1 MSGTVPLGAA
11 AKSTSARFNLVS
23 LIPSAVLATA
33 IVLLVASGSFSGVP
47 SMHALAL
54 RLREVNILIASLLF
68 LAVFSVALILSPFQL
83 MLVRL
88 LEGYWEEVP
97 VLRRLRFIGVE
108 VNRRRWVE
116 ILTIKRD
123 DALLARL
130 YPLEPD
136 DLLPTRLGNVL
147 RAAERSAGTQHG
159 FTSPIEMLP
168 RVYPYMS
175 SPLSEAFGDARNELD
190 IACRMSVVLWML
202 AALSAVVFTYDGAV
216 LATRGALLAIPAAA
230 ALLGAVS
237 YRGAVR
243 SAGEYG
249 RFLHYV
255 FDLHRRDL
263 IRALGYEPPRS
274 AQAEIKL
281 IEELTGWLVDGDP
294 APVHYRE
301 DPKQR

>member
-243 SAGEYG
+243 SAGEYA